1 MKSKLHSFHQAALV
15 IILIITY
22 SSFSDCFNTAN
33 NSTDQTNLD
42 INTNKIPNKNPFVFY
57 YYLPSLPQDEDFGSL
72 LQKITYRFMFVR
84 QGNNLNIFH
93 ASLFDAAVLM
103 MLMSSHTIKLRK
115 LDKPRPYFMLTPRG
129 HSPPFYNRIFS
140 LSQICE

>member
-15 IILIITY
+15 AILIITY
-22 SSFSDCFNTAN
+22 SSFSDCFNTS
-33 NSTDQTNLD
+33 NSSTHQTNLD
-42 INTNKIPNKNPFVFY
+42 INTNKIPHKNPFIY
-57 YYLPSLPQDEDFGSL
+57 YYLPSLPQDEDFGGL

-93 ASLFDAAVLM
+93 ASLFDVTAL
-103 MLMSSHTIKLRK
+103 LILLSSQTIKLRK

-129 HSPPFYNRIFS
+129 HSPPFNSPIFS